1 MNETSTLHPRNP
13 HRERYP
19 FDLLTAAC
27 PELKPFVLLSP
38 AAEWTIDFADPE
50 AVKWLNKALLKH
62 YYGVQEWD
70 IPPGYLCPPVPGRA
84 DYLHHIADL
93 LAASNKGKIP
103 KGKQVKC
110 LDVGVGAN
118 CIYPIIGAKVYGWSF
133 VGTDIDP
140 VAIASAQKIIA
151 SNPALTPLVECRLQP
166 DAKSIFNGMIRD
178 REYFDLTVCN
188 PPFHDSPEAAQAGS
202 IRKVTNLTQ
211 KKTNQPVLN
220 FGGQNAELWCE
231 GGELAF
237 IQRMIQESR
246 QFGQSCYWFST
257 LVSKQSNLK
266 DLYAALEKAGVSD
279 HKTLPMAQGN
289 KISRVLAWTFLNPK
303 QQAAWQML
311 RWGK

>member
-1 MNETSTLHPRNP
+1 MTTPSSFHPRNL
-13 HRERYP
+13 HRDRYP
-19 FDLLTAAC
+19 MDQLTTAC
-27 PELKPFVLLSP
+27 PELKPFVLLNP
-38 AAEWTIDFADPE
+38 AKEWTIDFADPE

-133 VGTDIDP
+133 VGADIDP

-151 SNPALTPLVECRLQP
+151 SNPALTPHIECRLQP
-166 DAKSIFNGMIRD
+166 EAKSIFKGMIRD

-188 PPFHDSPEAAQAGS
+188 PPFHDSQEAAQAGS

-266 DLYAALEKAGVSD
+266 DLYAALEKAGVTD

-311 RWGK
+311 RWRK